1 VAFDGQGR
9 LVTVWVDKRDQVK
22 TPDKPYAGA
31 AIYRKV
37 SRDGGKTFE
46 PDQKLA
52 DHSCECCRIALARDG
67 QGRLF
72 GLWRHVFPDQIR
84 DHAFADLTAP
94 TNQIQRASF
103 DDWRI
108 NACPHHGPGLSYAQ
122 AQSNLP
128 EGFHMVWFGIRSGT
142 PAVRYVRLNSQG
154 VPIDQTLRVLPDEAA
169 EHADVMSVGASVVI
183 AWRSF
188 ANGVT
193 SLHLWQSKDGGV
205 SFERNV
211 LSRTRGFN
219 DHPRLVH
226 SDNKMAVV
234 WRTHERIEA
243 HEIAP

>member
-1 VAFDGQGR
+1 
-9 LVTVWVDKRDQVK
+9 
-22 TPDKPYAGA
+22 
-31 AIYRKV
+31 
-37 SRDGGKTFE
+37 
-46 PDQKLA
+46 
-52 DHSCECCRIALARDG
+52 
-67 QGRLF
+67 
-72 GLWRHVFPDQIR
+72 
-84 DHAFADLTAP
+84 
-94 TNQIQRASF
+94 
-103 DDWRI
+103 
-108 NACPHHGPGLSYAQ
+108 
-122 AQSNLP
+122 
-128 EGFHMVWFGIRSGT
+128 MVWFGIRSGT